1 MCTGKGTLTWMP
13 DIGAW
18 ARDAARLLRPGGH
31 AHRGKAMSAATAIE
45 AVRHGQHAHGGDT
58 TSAATAIE
66 RDTSTISTLTGAK
79 L

>member
-1 MCTGKGTLTWMP
+1 
-13 DIGAW
+13 
-18 ARDAARLLRPGGH
+18 
-31 AHRGKAMSAATAIE
+31 MSAATAIE
-45 AVRHGQHAHGGDT
+45 AVRHRQHAHEGDT